1 MSFLLGIDYDEM
13 RAVAREFDAR
23 AGEAQRI
30 ITQAGT
36 STATLLDGWDGAASD
51 EFAAQS
57 RSCRARM
64 SRIPGMLQHIAGALR
79 TTADI
84 VQDAEN
90 RARWELQQRLRQG
103 GV

>member
-23 AGEAQRI
+23 AGEAEHI
-30 ITQAGT
+30 ITQAGASAGT
-36 STATLLDGWDGAASD
+36 VLDGWDGAASD
-51 EFAAQS
+51 EFEAQS

-64 SRIPGMLQHIAGALR
+64 SRIPGMLQRIAGALR

-90 RARWELQQRLRQG
+90 RARWELEQRLRQG

>member
-23 AGEAQRI
+23 AGDAERI
-30 ITQAGT
+30 IVQAG
-36 STATLLDGWDGAASD
+36 SNAAVVLEDWDGMASD
-51 EFAAQS
+51 EYDAQS
-57 RSCRARM
+57 QSCRARM
-64 SRIPGMLQHIAGALR
+64 SRIPGMLQRIAAALR

-90 RARWELQQRLRQG
+90 RARWELEQRLRQG

>member
-23 AGEAQRI
+23 AGEAERI
-30 ITQAGT
+30 IDRAGANT
-36 STATLLDGWDGAASD
+36 VALLDNWDGFASD
-51 EFAAQS
+51 EFDAQAQ
-57 RSCRARM
+57 SCRARM
-64 SRIPGMLQHIAGALR
+64 SRIPGMLQRIAGALR

-90 RARWELQQRLRQG
+90 RARRELELRLRQG